1 MKLYGSQTSPYVRRL
16 RLLME
21 NLEYEFV
28 KMNIFEEKD
37 RKVLRELSPI
47 LKIPVL
53 VNDPEKIFDSRQ
65 IFRYLC
71 ESSVHPKLDWEQENA
86 LTIVDGVNDSLI
98 QLYMLKRSNIQ
109 YNESDL
115 AISANN
121 ERIQLG
127 LQWIDEAFARNYF
140 SYWDYLSMSLY
151 CLLDWAQ
158 FRELID
164 LKHYKNFHNFLSQYE
179 DEAIVKE
186 TDPRLT
192 V

>member
-28 KMNIFEEKD
+28 SMNIFEEKD
-37 RKVLRELSPI
+37 RQVLRQLSPI

-53 VNDPEKIFDSRQ
+53 VNDPEKIYDSRQ

-86 LTIVDGVNDSLI
+86 LTIIDGVNDSLI

-109 YNESDL
+109 YNENDL
-115 AISANN
+115 LISANL
-121 ERIQLG
+121 ERIKLG
-127 LQWIDEAFARNYF
+127 LEWIDEAFTRNYF
-140 SYWDYLSMSLY
+140 NYWDYLSMSLY
-151 CLLDWAQ
+151 CLLDWSQ
-158 FRELID
+158 FRELVDISS
-164 LKHYKNFHNFLSQYE
+164 YKNFKKFLSQYE
-179 DEAIVKE
+179 DETVVKE

-192 V
+192 L

>member
-21 NLEYEFV
+21 NLDYEFV
-28 KMNIFEEKD
+28 NMNIFEEKD
-37 RKVLRELSPI
+37 RQVLRQLSPI

-53 VNDPEKIFDSRQ
+53 VNDPEKIYDSRQ

-86 LTIVDGVNDSLI
+86 LTIIDGVNDSLI
-98 QLYMLKRSNIQ
+98 QLYMLKRSNID
-109 YNESDL
+109 YNDNDL
-115 AISANN
+115 LISANL
-121 ERIQLG
+121 ERIKLG
-127 LQWIDEAFARNYF
+127 LDWIDEAFARNYF
-140 SYWDYLSMSLY
+140 NYWDYLSMSLY

-164 LKHYKNFHNFLSQYE
+164 LKNYQNFLKFLAQYE
-179 DEAIVKE
+179 DEAILKE